1 MSNGIEK
8 MLIKENTNPTA
19 IRGINN
25 TIRDVRSDLKRNNNI
40 KKIAPNTKIKEV
52 I

>member
-1 MSNGIEK
+1 MSKGIEK
-8 MLIKENTNPTA
+8 MLINENTDPTA

-25 TIRDVRSDLKRNNNI
+25 TIKDVRSDLKRNNNI
-40 KKIAPNTKIKEV
+40 KKIAPNTKTKEV